1 MVCFQVISYR
11 SCDNTRENCFFQ
23 IWSYSR
29 AYVRIISENTKKS
42 TTCNN
47 SLKAESKTTKQ
58 KLIGL
63 LPLRRGDP
71 FNYNYFWIPKYAERY
86 VSIVAGKYHDVIAG
100 KRHFFNLTSPRPR
113 KNHSGRDKWRDAK
126 FSSTVKRMLV
136 PDWAQKNVMYRAPSA
151 NSIFWV
157 LFMCSYMMATVSPYL
172 SKKTDKRAQPDRLYI
187 HTYNFHW
194 TLVMYKVTNKLFR

>member
-1 MVCFQVISYR
+1 MFCLQVISYR

-47 SLKAESKTTKQ
+47 SIKAESKTTKQ

-63 LPLRRGDP
+63 LSIRSGDP

-86 VSIVAGKYHDVIAG
+86 VSLVAGKYHDVIAG
-100 KRHFFNLTSPRPR
+100 KRHFFNLTSSRPTE
-113 KNHSGRDKWRDAK
+113 NQSGREGTAWHGMAR
-126 FSSTVKRMLV
+126 STVKRMLA
-136 PDWAQKNVMYRAPSA
+136 PDWAQKNVMYCAPSA
-151 NSIFWV
+151 NSIF
-157 LFMCSYMMATVSPYL
+157 
-172 SKKTDKRAQPDRLYI
+172 
-187 HTYNFHW
+187 
-194 TLVMYKVTNKLFR
+194 

>member
-1 MVCFQVISYR
+1 MFCLQVISYR

-47 SLKAESKTTKQ
+47 SIKAESKTTKQ

-86 VSIVAGKYHDVIAG
+86 VSLVAGKYHDVIAG

-113 KNHSGRDKWRDAK
+113 KNHSGGTNGATQSFQARSSECWFLIGHKKMLCIVPHRRTAYFEF
-126 FSSTVKRMLV
+126 FSCVRTRRLLSHHICPKHLTNERNPIAST
-136 PDWAQKNVMYRAPSA
+136 
-151 NSIFWV
+151 
-157 LFMCSYMMATVSPYL
+157 
-172 SKKTDKRAQPDRLYI
+172 YI
-187 HTYNFHW
+187 HTTFIE
-194 TLVMYKVTNKLFR
+194 LL